1 MAVIFDIERSGMH
14 DGPGI
19 RTVVFFKGCPLRC
32 RWCHNPES
40 WEMAPQTLDYPEKC
54 ISCGGCA
61 EGCYTGARILCGREM
76 TVEELMEPI
85 LSDKPYQYLIH

>member
-40 WEMAPQTLDYPEKC
+40 WDAAPQTLFYPEKC
-54 ISCGGCA
+54 ISCGGGTIPYA
-61 EGCYTGARILCGREM
+61 GADIAVQTAQHPIRIGVVVAVFGLG
-76 TVEELMEPI
+76 
-85 LSDKPYQYLIH
+85 